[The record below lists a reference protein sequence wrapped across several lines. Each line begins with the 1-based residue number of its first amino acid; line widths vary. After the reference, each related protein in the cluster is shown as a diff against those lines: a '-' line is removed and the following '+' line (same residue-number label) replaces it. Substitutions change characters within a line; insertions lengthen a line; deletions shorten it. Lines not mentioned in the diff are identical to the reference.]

1 MPVAGEAFPRASKQA
16 RGMHAWKRHGDV
28 DVDVALIGCPAH
40 AGQGYIAAVAALLNA
55 YFRLS
60 QAARIESLNPT
71 ATSCNSELNE
81 TCL

>member
-1 MPVAGEAFPRASKQA
+1 MSDHLFLHV
-16 RGMHAWKRHGDV
+16 DV

-40 AGQGYIAAVAALLNA
+40 GGQGYIAAVAALLNA

-71 ATSCNSELNE
+71 ASSCNSELNE

>member
-1 MPVAGEAFPRASKQA
+1 VRAQRKRVQDNKG
-16 RGMHAWKRHGDV
+16 RGYREQDVDV

-40 AGQGYIAAVAALLNA
+40 GGQGYIAAVAALLNA

-71 ATSCNSELNE
+71 ASSCNSELNE
-81 TCL
+81 TCI